1 MPLLGGVGEASDKC
15 LGKEER
21 PVLVLGRGARD
32 QDVAQLGDVSSCYG
46 DLYLAFRDD
55 LEKQAL

>member
-1 MPLLGGVGEASDKC
+1 MIRKVSDKC

-46 DLYLAFRDD
+46 DLYLAFKDD